1 MNDEQ
6 LERGRDIKSELK
18 NLNNY
23 VDSIDKNSKS
33 YLDIRTSSGIL
44 LCSVP
49 SELKQTI
56 VLMMNSYYE
65 DKIKKLQ
72 KEFNEL

>member
-1 MNDEQ
+1 MNDE
-6 LERGRDIKSELK
+6 KLK
-18 NLNNY
+18 NL
-23 VDSIDKNSKS
+23 DSYISSINKNSKE
-33 YLDIRTSSGIL
+33 YLDIRTSSGGVL

-49 SELKQTI
+49 GELTKTI